1 MFVQMGIGDKFD
13 LGDELGRGSFS
24 VVYKARS
31 KQTKKDVAVKVYGNA
46 CHLQYSISAEKREL
60 RNFRKNI
67 LTEIT
72 ILKRIRHPNVIKIH
86 EVCEYESRLYISM
99 ELYEE

>member
-1 MFVQMGIGDKFD
+1 MGIGDKFD

-46 CHLQYSISAEKREL
+46 CH
-60 RNFRKNI
+60 
-67 LTEIT
+67 
-72 ILKRIRHPNVIKIH
+72 
-86 EVCEYESRLYISM
+86 
-99 ELYEE
+99 